1 MKLLANG
8 CRVMAPDDGEWM
20 TEGTRRYRLP
30 ISRRSGAIEIAQTI
44 SLYQS
49 GIAPARRNAHSEEVL
64 YVNSG
69 AGVCHIDGHAELV
82 RTGHAVYLPPG
93 ALYQFENP
101 HAEPLGVISVCCPEE
116 TSVEILPGK
125 APSSASASA
134 PARVIHES
142 ERAAQMAGDR
152 SFSLLMHRDLGC
164 QRVTQFLGVIPPG
177 RAPHHYHTYEEA
189 IFILQGCGLFHADN
203 ESCEFTPGT
212 SIYLA
217 PGQRHSLENPGPEIV
232 RLLGV
237 FYPSGSPAV
246 NYKDQ
251 GTPAS

>member
-1 MKLLANG
+1 MKLPASG
-8 CRVMAPDDGEWM
+8 CRVIAPDEGEWM

-30 ISRRSGAIEIAQTI
+30 ISRRSGASEIAQAI

-49 GIAPARRNAHSEEVL
+49 GLAPARRNAHSEEVL
-64 YVNSG
+64 YVSSG
-69 AGVCHIDGHAELV
+69 AGICHIDGHAYQVHE
-82 RTGHAVYLPPG
+82 GHAVYIPPG

-125 APSSASASA
+125 APSSASASEPA
-134 PARVIHES
+134 PRLVIHES
-142 ERAAQMAGDR
+142 EREAMMTGDR
-152 SFSLLMHRDLGC
+152 SFSLLIHKDLGC
-164 QRVTQFLGVIPPG
+164 QRVTQFLGVIPPS

-189 IFILQGCGLFHADN
+189 IFILQGSGIVHADD

-217 PGQRHSLENPGPEIV
+217 PGQRHCLENPGTETV

-246 NYKDQ
+246 NYKD
-251 GTPAS
+251 